1 MATDGI
7 WDARAEGLI
16 DLFGW
21 DGDAVMEGDGL
32 ILISEEDFVDGGID
46 GAFHTGKL
54 LIFLGLEQVGFFV
67 QAIEFGDDAVSRG
80 AVEVIGG
87 GFLKGEVVVTDDHV
101 LRWDTNWFAIFWT
114 KDVIGREHEL
124 KGFLLSGFGK
134 WDVDGHLVTV
144 EVGVEARADEWVE
157 TDGAAFDELRLEG
170 VDTKS
175 MEGRSAVE
183 KDWVLTDDFFD
194 DVEDDWIVSI
204 DVFVSLLV
212 GGDIAIADQD
222 RGDERT

>member
-1 MATDGI
+1 MYS
-7 WDARAEGLI
+7 RKN
-16 DLFGW
+16 
-21 DGDAVMEGDGL
+21 
-32 ILISEEDFVDGGID
+32 SQQ
-46 GAFHTGKL
+46 GAGAALL
-54 LIFLGLEQVGFFV
+54 LITALIWGCAFV
-67 QAIEFGDDAVSRG
+67 AQSVAM
-80 AVEVIGG
+80 
-87 GFLKGEVVVTDDHV
+87 DHV
-101 LRWDTNWFAIFWT
+101 GPFTFCASR
-114 KDVIGREHEL
+114 
-124 KGFLLSGFGK
+124 FLLSGFGK

-170 VDTKS
+170 LDTKS